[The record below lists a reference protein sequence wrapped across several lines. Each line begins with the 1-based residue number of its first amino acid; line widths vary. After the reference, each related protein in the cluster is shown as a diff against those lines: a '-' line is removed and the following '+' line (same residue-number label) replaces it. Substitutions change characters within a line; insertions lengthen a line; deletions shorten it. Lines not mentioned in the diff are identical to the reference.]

1 MIQPGRSDSAPHFFT
16 KFMTNSY
23 TLRAVDVVE
32 YAGQPCRVI
41 RVSESAAVVAVIQK
55 PRTITPRFGKPV
67 RIQPRP
73 KLERI
78 SANSEIPILNR

>member
-1 MIQPGRSDSAPHFFT
+1 M
-16 KFMTNSY
+16 NSIF
-23 TLRAVDVVE
+23 TLRAGDVVE

-41 RVSESAAVVAVIQK
+41 RVTESAAVVAVIQK

-67 RIQPRP
+67 TIQPAP

-78 SANSEIPILNR
+78 SPNAEIPILNR

>member
-1 MIQPGRSDSAPHFFT
+1 M
-16 KFMTNSY
+16 KNSY
-23 TLRAVDVVE
+23 TLRPGDLVE
-32 YAGQPCRVI
+32 YAGQHCRVI

-67 RIQPRP
+67 TIQPKP

>member
-1 MIQPGRSDSAPHFFT
+1 
-16 KFMTNSY
+16 MTNTF
-23 TLRAVDVVE
+23 TLRAGDCVM
-32 YAGQPCRVI
+32 YAGQRCQVI

-67 RIQPRP
+67 TIQPRP

-78 SANSEIPILNR
+78 SAQSEIPILNR